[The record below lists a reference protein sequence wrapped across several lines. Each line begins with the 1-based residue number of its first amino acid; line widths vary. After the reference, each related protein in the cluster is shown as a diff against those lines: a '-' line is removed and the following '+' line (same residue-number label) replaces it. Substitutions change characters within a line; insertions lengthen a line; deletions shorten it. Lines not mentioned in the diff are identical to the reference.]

1 MKVTLL
7 LAMMASS
14 LLTTNSK
21 AGLLDGF
28 NVGKKI
34 NQGSVVKDV
43 YAGVKFQYF
52 DQSDRVQIVNELLK
66 QIELEYA
73 PLQIKQKRIGL
84 DLNKIKSEALAAEM
98 SSANIL
104 IAAESRSNPE
114 VRAKIAVEQAKSNM
128 AFLDRMQLLLAK
140 FQDTHFSVNERIS
153 RPFVYTGL
161 RLRRVQGMVVV
172 GGVDKKF
179 MGMAQRLS
187 GSDLSAIKAG
197 DVIETIDGAPVE
209 QKINELKEFIA
220 GSSDEFRDSQAI
232 RSLTIRNLA
241 YPSKNYITIGFRG
254 AGVFKLP
261 IFANITKDMTP
272 RLDALEYFKTV
283 GIPSD
288 ASTIGMT
295 FDKST
300 RQWVDSAINFE
311 GYTPWNLHVNLKG
324 LNTYLD
330 DSGAPGMR
338 TGYYMKNGKTYG
350 VLQLLTFYTKGLK
363 LGETQMSY
371 LDAIR
376 SFVLELKENG
386 MPLILDLRQNGGGN
400 GSFPAAVLSILSRKG
415 EVYGGS
421 TNGFRLTPYIRQ
433 VEEPSL
439 YQEVVAEDVTEG
451 ITLEDFSNMLQST
464 IDNRRDLAPMV
475 SYSPVMNDPKVA
487 GFDNKIVA
495 LVTAD
500 CISACDNMASLLQ
513 TSGRAVLI
521 GTSSNGTGAGYL
533 STSELNTKWTDS
545 LRVFETQIPNHLF
558 GRAGDPEVRIF
569 GEDSAYDL
577 DLENQPTKAD
587 VKYAPMAKD
596 FSKNNL
602 GWLEKA
608 VETIENM
615 K

>member
-98 SSANIL
+98 ASANIL

-114 VRAKIAVEQAKSNM
+114 LRAKIAVEQAKSNM

-261 IFANITKDMTP
+261 IFANITK
-272 RLDALEYFKTV
+272 
-283 GIPSD
+283 
-288 ASTIGMT
+288 
-295 FDKST
+295 
-300 RQWVDSAINFE
+300 
-311 GYTPWNLHVNLKG
+311 
-324 LNTYLD
+324 
-330 DSGAPGMR
+330 
-338 TGYYMKNGKTYG
+338 
-350 VLQLLTFYTKGLK
+350 
-363 LGETQMSY
+363 
-371 LDAIR
+371 
-376 SFVLELKENG
+376 
-386 MPLILDLRQNGGGN
+386 
-400 GSFPAAVLSILSRKG
+400 
-415 EVYGGS
+415 EVF
-421 TNGFRLTPYIRQ
+421 FR
-433 VEEPSL
+433 
-439 YQEVVAEDVTEG
+439 
-451 ITLEDFSNMLQST
+451 FS
-464 IDNRRDLAPMV
+464 
-475 SYSPVMNDPKVA
+475 
-487 GFDNKIVA
+487 
-495 LVTAD
+495 
-500 CISACDNMASLLQ
+500 
-513 TSGRAVLI
+513 
-521 GTSSNGTGAGYL
+521 
-533 STSELNTKWTDS
+533 
-545 LRVFETQIPNHLF
+545 
-558 GRAGDPEVRIF
+558 
-569 GEDSAYDL
+569 
-577 DLENQPTKAD
+577 
-587 VKYAPMAKD
+587 
-596 FSKNNL
+596 
-602 GWLEKA
+602 
-608 VETIENM
+608 
-615 K
+615 